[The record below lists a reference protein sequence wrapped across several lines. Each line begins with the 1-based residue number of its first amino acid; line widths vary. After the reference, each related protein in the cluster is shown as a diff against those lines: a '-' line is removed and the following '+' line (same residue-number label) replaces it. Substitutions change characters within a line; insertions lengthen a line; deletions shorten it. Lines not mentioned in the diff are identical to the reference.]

1 MKNLISTLIMLL
13 CVGIVSAQETPKTPK
28 KAKTSTD
35 TILKSTRTTKSS
47 TYKTDTVK
55 TTHPTTKKK
64 SSTKPKTKMDTIK
77 PVE

>member
-1 MKNLISTLIMLL
+1 MKNLFITIVLL
-13 CVGIVSAQETPKTPK
+13 LFVGTVSAQETPKTNK

-35 TILKSTRTTKSS
+35 TIIKSSHTTKSA
-47 TYKTDTVK
+47 TYKTDSVK
-55 TTHPTTKKK
+55 TKHPATKKK